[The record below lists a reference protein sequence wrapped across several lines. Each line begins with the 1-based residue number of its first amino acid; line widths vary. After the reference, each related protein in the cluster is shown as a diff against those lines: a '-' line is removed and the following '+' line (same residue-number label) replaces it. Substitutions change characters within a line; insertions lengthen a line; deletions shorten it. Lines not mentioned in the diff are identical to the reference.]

1 MSILRTAEPEFT
13 LDLFCSN
20 WIAKRDAQKAEC
32 ADRTG
37 PDEANHIIE
46 VISPIP
52 PRGKRVAG

>member
-37 PDEANHIIE
+37 PDEANHI
-46 VISPIP
+46 V
-52 PRGKRVAG
+52 K